1 MQSAGQEAAMLQ
13 TIARSFMLATYMEP
27 RHGAPRRRLP
37 READGDYPRLGLR
50 HEDQPFQRKDAGNGH
65 D

>member
-1 MQSAGQEAAMLQ
+1 MLQ